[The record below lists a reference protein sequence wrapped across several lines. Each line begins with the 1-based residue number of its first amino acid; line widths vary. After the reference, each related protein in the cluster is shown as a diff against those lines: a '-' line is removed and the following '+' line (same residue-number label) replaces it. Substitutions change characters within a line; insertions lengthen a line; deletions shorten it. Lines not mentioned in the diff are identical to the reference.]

1 MSSNDNS
8 TTFVLD
14 QTTEHSALD
23 YDNTWSIQVAETQL
37 LHEATLQDLLRT
49 KNYAVIHLL
58 QERNELLCEW

>member
-14 QTTEHSALD
+14 QTTEHSTLD
-23 YDNTWSIQVAETQL
+23 CDNTWSIQVAETQL

-58 QERNELLCEW
+58 QERNELLRER